1 MTGWPSLSLSLEG
14 MAALPHSV
22 GLAESSGNED
32 LSFLGRAVTHR
43 LVGEHL

>member
-1 MTGWPSLSLSLEG
+1 MTRVASLSLPVEG
-14 MAALPHSV
+14 MAALPRSV